1 MGARRENKSRYA
13 ILGLLSMWPMS
24 GYDVRKTIDASLGNF
39 WSESYGQIYPIL
51 RRLVDEGL
59 ATRHTEPGDGRPD
72 RHVYTITPEGKEE
85 LRAWLARPA
94 ESDVGRIEILL
105 KLFFGWQL
113 PPVESARQV
122 ERFREVHEGRLTRY
136 AEIETWLQAEK
147 RENPERPYWLM
158 TLSYGRH
165 ASRALLAWCDETLET
180 LSMLESGVIHPEAG
194 PIARDDGPDASGRQE
209 AERTPH

>member
-13 ILGLLSMWPMS
+13 ILGLLSMRPMS

-51 RRLVDEGL
+51 RRLVEEGM
-59 ATRHTEPGDGRPD
+59 ATRHTEPGEGRPD
-72 RHVYTITPEGKEE
+72 RHVYTITPEGKDE
-85 LRAWLARPA
+85 LRAWLMRPA

-113 PPVESARQV
+113 PPAESARQV
-122 ERFREVHEGRLTRY
+122 ERFREEHVTRLARY
-136 AEIETWLQAEK
+136 REIEQWLRTER
-147 RENPERPYWLM
+147 RENPALPYWLV

-165 ASRALLAWCDETLET
+165 VSQALLDWCGEALATLD
-180 LSMLESGVIHPEAG
+180 SIDPGAAAEAG
-194 PIARDDGPDASGRQE
+194 VPTHDTDQPDDPR
-209 AERTPH
+209 